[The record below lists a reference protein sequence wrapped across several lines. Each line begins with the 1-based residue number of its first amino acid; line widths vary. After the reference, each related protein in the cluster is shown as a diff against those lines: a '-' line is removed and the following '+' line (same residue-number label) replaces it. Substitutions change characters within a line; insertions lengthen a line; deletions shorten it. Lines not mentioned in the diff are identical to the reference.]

1 MSRLTL
7 SVCCGSY
14 DRTRALFDGSV
25 KAKGI
30 DLKCTAYTPPPDDLF
45 RRTLQHM
52 EYDVSELSL
61 SSYFHAHSIGLPLIA
76 IPVFP
81 SRKFRHYHMY
91 GNVNSVRK
99 VQDLKGKK
107 VGCAPSYY
115 TTAAVWQ
122 RGILQHE
129 YGIKPSQ
136 LTWYTEKAERLKFY
150 VPKDVQLKIIEG
162 GIGALNPLLES
173 GEIDAMIGPR
183 PIPTTKTVKHLFD
196 DPLKEERDYFKR
208 TRIYPIMHTIV
219 VKESVM
225 KENPWVATSLLD
237 AFSKAKEVWKRYTS
251 SDFGGLAWASPY
263 IQEEERVLGQ
273 DPYPYGIKGN
283 RKVLETLIQYS
294 VEQGVL
300 KKKIKIE
307 ELFPPNTLDT

>member
-30 DLKCTAYTPPPDDLF
+30 DLNCIPYTPPPDDLF
-45 RRTLQHM
+45 RRTLQYM

-61 SSYFHAHSIGLPLIA
+61 SSYLHACSIGLPLIA

-81 SRKFRHYHMY
+81 SRKFRHFHMY
-91 GNVNSVRK
+91 GNVKSVKK
-99 VQDLKGKK
+99 VRDLKGKR

-129 YGIKPSQ
+129 YGIKPGDV
-136 LTWYTEKAERLKFY
+136 TWFTEKAERLKFY
-150 VPKDVQLKIIEG
+150 VPKDVKIEIIKG
-162 GIGALNPLLES
+162 GIGSLNPMIES

-183 PIPTTKTVKHLFD
+183 PIPTTKKVNHIFD
-196 DPLKEERDYFKR
+196 DPLKEERDYFRR
-208 TRIYPIMHTIV
+208 TGIYPIMHTIV
-219 VKESVM
+219 VKESIIM
-225 KENPWVATSLLD
+225 ENPWVATSLLE
-237 AFSKAKEVWKRYTS
+237 AFIKAKELWKHYTS
-251 SDFGGLAWASPY
+251 SDFGGLAWVSQY
-263 IQEEERVLGQ
+263 IHEEDRVLGQ
-273 DPYPYGIKGN
+273 DPYPYGVKGN